1 MSDWFDGGGNG
12 SPVDAVALL
21 DEQAASV
28 LWDMVG
34 MGALVSLGTTSDGGA
49 LGITVTVD
57 GRWRRSY
64 VRTADDLAAFVAE
77 AGPAVRAATDA
88 RAASSVPRQRSRG
101 SRGR

>member
-1 MSDWFDGGGNG
+1 MSDWFEGGGNG
-12 SPVDAVALL
+12 SPVDVPKLL
-21 DEQAASV
+21 DADATSI

-64 VRTADDLAAFVAE
+64 VRDAEDLAGFVAE
-77 AGPAVRAATDA
+77 AAPAVRAATSA
-88 RAASSVPRQRSRG
+88 RAASSAPRRRTRSPRG
-101 SRGR
+101 A